1 MRIIETIHHLSLE
14 KKNEDTKFLSET
26 ARFADAGKGVTS
38 DLQNAVVNIV
48 TSGSPTGGDIVKVA
62 ASRIYFEFIISL
74 FALCL

>member
-26 ARFADAGKGVTS
+26 ARFADAGKKVTS

-62 ASRIYFEFIISL
+62 SFSGIL
-74 FALCL
+74 FNIHL